1 MSADFFDST
10 SEQQIESFTKSARE
24 MLAGYGLN
32 DVEVKCINYEFN
44 ATFSVVTGSGDKYA
58 LRINVNSTRTL
69 ANIQGEIEFVNFV
82 SRIPGVKVARPVAN
96 NQDSYISS
104 IVHLESGR
112 TIHGILYIWL
122 EG

>member
-24 MLAGYGLN
+24 LLAGYGLKE
-32 DVEVKCINYEFN
+32 VEVKCINYEFN

-69 ANIQGEIEFVNFV
+69 GNIQGEIEFVNFV
-82 SRIPGVKVARPVAN
+82 SRIPGIKVARPVAN
-96 NQDSYISS
+96 SRKLDLIGRGIISPFGFATS
-104 IVHLESGR
+104 PRIPA
-112 TIHGILYIWL
+112 I
-122 EG
+122 